1 MKDRFPHTITSAS
14 LFFAVTIA
22 HAATPSAAAPDN
34 ALPPSPSSV
43 AGTEGDFVMERPM
56 PEVLSTAR
64 LRQPKSRVPGTTTVI
79 QGDLIRQLGV
89 MTLWEVF
96 RLVPGMTVG
105 YVESNKP
112 VVSYHGTVAYDQRRL
127 QVLIDGRTAYKP
139 SLADVDW
146 HAMPVALED
155 IQRIEISRGPNAAAY
170 GINAFLGT
178 INIIT
183 KSPDSTQGAHV
194 SIEYGSDHHRDVY
207 ASVGAGRDDFQYHLS
222 FQRRDDDGFD
232 YEKEPPG
239 RSDFH
244 DSYRYQFANFDS
256 IWRMTPSDSV
266 EFWAGVTD
274 GTDQNDKDIIG
285 DEFGAITEPDTQV
298 DDYYLQT
305 KWTHQFSSRHQLY
318 AQVNYQRYR
327 RRQTFRVEQC
337 INPTAAGGPGRCNDP
352 QAPPPQA
359 ITLGATANQDRSE
372 SRVEYQIQDTYA
384 FTPDTRLVSGGT
396 YREDGY
402 ESDTFFNGRGRTYQ
416 GRLFFN
422 LEHSPTSWLT
432 LNGGGS
438 LERTSNLDDTFF
450 SPRMSANFQ
459 IDKHQ
464 TLRFVVSKAVR
475 TPDAFEQSSDWG
487 YRARDVTPA
496 ALSFLEGTRIGPEHV
511 SDGDL
516 QEERILSRE
525 ISYFGQFRLGEG
537 LLSTEVRLFDDD
549 IRDLLSGT
557 LNVDD
562 WTLDNSVDLDQRGV
576 ELENSL
582 EFRDSKVRLTY
593 AYMDQDGQFVGETGP
608 QIDPVRTVEQE
619 SRLTAQHSGSLAW
632 IQRYDFDI
640 SSAVTYYITD
650 RFRNGDYQR
659 IDGRLSKTFRW
670 PDQTVDVAVVMQ
682 HQLHDTPPQSGNNN
696 ARGRNQF
703 FAEVG
708 LRF

>member
-1 MKDRFPHTITSAS
+1 MMKDCFPYTVTTS
-14 LFFAVTIA
+14 LLFAVTA
-22 HAATPSAAAPDN
+22 THAATAPPDDPTDT
-34 ALPPSPSSV
+34 LPPAPSSV
-43 AGTEGDFVMERPM
+43 AGTEGEFVMERPM

-64 LRQPKSRVPGTTTVI
+64 LRQPKSRVPGATTVI

-89 MTLWEVF
+89 VDLWEIF

-105 YVESNKP
+105 YVGSNKP

-183 KSPDSTQGAHV
+183 KSPDSAQGAHV
-194 SIEYGSDHHRDVY
+194 NVGYGSDNHRDIY
-207 ASVGAGRDDFQYHLS
+207 ASVGAGRGDFQYHLS

-232 YEKEPPG
+232 YEIEPEPG
-239 RSDFH
+239 EPDRSDFH
-244 DSYRYQFANFDS
+244 DSYRYQFANVDA
-256 IWRMTPSDSV
+256 IWRVNPSDSV

-274 GTDQNDKDIIG
+274 GTDEEDKDIIG
-285 DEFGAITEPDTQV
+285 EAFGSVTEPDIMV

-305 KWTHQFSSRHQLY
+305 KWTHQVNPRHRFHV
-318 AQVNYQRYR
+318 QVNYQQYK
-327 RRQTFRVEQC
+327 RRQSWRVR
-337 INPTAAGGPGRCNDP
+337 P
-352 QAPPPQA
+352 
-359 ITLGATANQDRSE
+359 LGIGFEATTNQDLTE
-372 SRVEYQIQDTYA
+372 SRVEYQIQDTLA

-402 ESDTFFNGRGRTYQ
+402 HSDTFFNGGGNTYQ

-422 LEHSPTSWLT
+422 LEHSPLSWLT
-432 LNGGGS
+432 LNGGAS
-438 LERTSNLDDTFF
+438 LEKTSDLDDTFF
-450 SPRMSANFQ
+450 SPRVSANFQ
-459 IDKHQ
+459 IAKHQ

-475 TPDAFEQSSDWG
+475 TPDAFEQNADWG
-487 YRARDVTPA
+487 YRASDVTPPA
-496 ALSFLEGTRIGPEHV
+496 FVPLVEGQRIGPQAMAT
-511 SDGDL
+511 GDL
-516 QEERILSRE
+516 HEERILSRE
-525 ISYFGQFRLGEG
+525 ISYFGQFRLGDG
-537 LLSTEVRLFDDD
+537 LLSTEIRLFDDNL
-549 IRDLLSGT
+549 RDLLSGT

-562 WTLDNSVDLDQRGV
+562 WTLENSVDLDQKGI

-582 EFRDSKVRLTY
+582 EFRDSKFRLTY
-593 AYMDQDGQFVGETGP
+593 AYMDQDGRFVGDTGP
-608 QIDPVRTVEQE
+608 GIDPQRTVEQE

-640 SSAVTYYITD
+640 SSAVTYYMTD

-670 PDQTVDVAVVMQ
+670 PDQTVDVALLMQ
-682 HQLHDTPPQSGNNN
+682 HQIHDSPPQSLNNN
-696 ARGRNQF
+696 VRGRNQF

>member
-1 MKDRFPHTITSAS
+1 MMKDCFPYTVTTS
-14 LFFAVTIA
+14 LLFAVTA
-22 HAATPSAAAPDN
+22 THAATAPPDDPTDT
-34 ALPPSPSSV
+34 LPPAPSSV
-43 AGTEGDFVMERPM
+43 AGTEGEFVMERPM

-64 LRQPKSRVPGTTTVI
+64 LRQPKSRVPGATTVI

-89 MTLWEVF
+89 VDLWEIF

-105 YVESNKP
+105 YVGSNKP

-183 KSPDSTQGAHV
+183 KSPDSAQGAHV
-194 SIEYGSDHHRDVY
+194 NVGYGSDNHRDIY
-207 ASVGAGRDDFQYHLS
+207 ASVGAGRGDFQYHLS

-232 YEKEPPG
+232 YEAEPPG
-239 RSDFH
+239 PSDFH
-244 DSYRYQFANFDS
+244 DSYRYQFASFDS
-256 IWRMTPSDSV
+256 VWWVTPSNSV

-274 GTDQNDKDIIG
+274 GTDQEDKDIIG
-285 DEFGAITEPDTQV
+285 EEFGAITDPDTQV

-305 KWTHQFSSRHQLY
+305 KWTHEFSARHQVHV
-318 AQVNYQRYR
+318 QVNYQRHKR
-327 RRQTFRVEQC
+327 LQSVRVEQC
-337 INPTAAGGPGRCNDP
+337 IDP
-352 QAPPPQA
+352 SAPSGSQICDKPIEPPQFA
-359 ITLGATANQDRSE
+359 LRATTDQNRTE
-372 SRVEYQIQDTYA
+372 SRAEYQIQDTYA

-402 ESDTFFNGRGRTYQ
+402 ESDTFFNGGGRTYQ

-422 LEHSPTSWLT
+422 LEHSPVSWLT
-432 LNGGGS
+432 VNSGGS
-438 LERTSNLDDTFF
+438 LERTSVLDDTFF
-450 SPRMSANFQ
+450 SPRVAANLQ
-459 IDKHQ
+459 IARNQ
-464 TLRFVVSKAVR
+464 TLRFVYSRAVR
-475 TPDAFEQSSDWG
+475 TPDAFEQNADWG
-487 YRARDVTPA
+487 YRAHDVEPA
-496 ALSFLEGTRIGPEHV
+496 ALSSLEGTRLGPEHV
-511 SDGDL
+511 SAGNL
-516 QEERILSRE
+516 GEERIVSRE

-537 LLSTEVRLFDDD
+537 LLSTEVRFFDDD
-549 IRDLLSGT
+549 LRNLLSGT
-557 LNVDD
+557 LNVDE
-562 WTLDNSVDLDQRGV
+562 WTLDNSVDLDQKGI

-582 EFRDSKVRLTY
+582 EFRDSKFRLTY
-593 AYMDQDGQFVGETGP
+593 AYMDQDGRFVGDTGP
-608 QIDPVRTVEQE
+608 GIDPQRTVEQE

-640 SSAVTYYITD
+640 SSAVTYYMTD

-670 PDQTVDVAVVMQ
+670 PDQTVDVALLMQ
-682 HQLHDTPPQSGNNN
+682 HQIHDSPPQSLNNN
-696 ARGRNQF
+696 VRGRNQF